1 MDLSW
6 NKFKNNEDYIEY
18 LGDCIEQAMSSSIEN
33 LKLNLSGNDLEK
45 GVKKLKED
53 YNKFKKIEIVSNE

>member
-1 MDLSW
+1 
-6 NKFKNNEDYIEY
+6 
-18 LGDCIEQAMSSSIEN
+18 MSSSIEN